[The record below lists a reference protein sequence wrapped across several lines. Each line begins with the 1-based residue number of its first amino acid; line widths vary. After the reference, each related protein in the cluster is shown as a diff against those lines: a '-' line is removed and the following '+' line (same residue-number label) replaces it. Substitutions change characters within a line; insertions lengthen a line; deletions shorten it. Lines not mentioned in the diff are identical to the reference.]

1 MRQRRASAPLL
12 TIAEILHRQRHTHG
26 AELYLL
32 LQGMFYHAYNQAAYA
47 FQSSTGY
54 KVRTVPYHGGYIEQ
68 LGIPIDL
75 LDTALCAFLQSR
87 NAIVEYIGKH
97 VHITML

>member
-1 MRQRRASAPLL
+1 MRQRRASASLL
-12 TIAEILHRQRHTHG
+12 TIAEIIERQDTTHG

-32 LQGMFYHAYNQAAYA
+32 LQGMFYHAYNEAAHA
-47 FQSSTGY
+47 LHAVTGY
-54 KVRTVPYHGGYIEQ
+54 QIRTVPYHGGYIEQ

-97 VHITML
+97 VHITMM